1 MVVEDQI
8 YRDKMFG
15 VDVKVT
21 GVTDEVVFVRD
32 TELLEELSDE
42 GGNAYWRNREWRMA
56 VKHGR
61 FELKEDVE
69 GKDEHSIFSH

>member
-1 MVVEDQI
+1 MVVTGQV

-21 GVTDEVVFVRD
+21 EVTDEVVFVRD
-32 TELLEELSDE
+32 TGLLEELGNE
-42 GGNAYWRNREWRMA
+42 GGNAYWRNREWRMN

-61 FELKEDVE
+61 FELKEDVQGE
-69 GKDEHSIFSH
+69 DEHSVFSH